1 MEYGRLL
8 SIKALMS
15 YLSLGQKRASEFGKE
30 AGAVIKYGTRT
41 LYDRNA
47 IDDYITRLGRSQND

>member
-15 YLSLGQKRASEFGKE
+15 YLSLGQKSAAAFGKE

-41 LYDRNA
+41 LYDREA
-47 IDDYITRLGRSQND
+47 IDAYITERMKKDG